1 MKARAGGA
9 VHRFVGFLYTLAKLV
24 PVARFTG
31 WHCNGA
37 ECLISAN
44 SFVKG
49 TRALRPR
56 GLLQQPASD
65 WSILR
70 GITARVTFCP
80 APTGKRRISCLYG
93 APDCQIKW
101 VVF

>member
-31 WHCNGA
+31 WRCNGA

-65 WSILR
+65 
-70 GITARVTFCP
+70 
-80 APTGKRRISCLYG
+80 RRYCRRSPRLSPFVPPRQEKGEFHACTVPWI
-93 APDCQIKW
+93 
-101 VVF
+101 VR